1 MRASVLVLVLLAGC
15 FRSKTPAYTLG
26 GVAATAGAVVVA
38 ATAARP
44 DCVDEIPIVP
54 YDELGCE
61 AGKGFQY
68 VLGALLLTAGL
79 TSILVAASIDIPDET
94 LTPLA
99 ANNGVNPFLP
109 PAEIPEPASADP
121 QLRELTLQAS
131 VAASVGR
138 CDEVAAIANTVDSL
152 DRGYRIA
159 GFVRDPKVRACL
171 R

>member
-1 MRASVLVLVLLAGC
+1 MRAFVLVIVLHAGC
-15 FRSKTPAYTLG
+15 FRSKTPAYTVG
-26 GVAATAGAVVVA
+26 AVAATAGTVVIA

-44 DCVDEIPIVP
+44 DCSGQIII
-54 YDELGCE
+54 DELGCE
-61 AGKGFQY
+61 AEKGWTY

-79 TSILVAASIDIPDET
+79 TAITVAASIDVPEVPG
-94 LTPLA
+94 PLA
-99 ANNGVNPFLP
+99 SRGANPFLP
-109 PAEIPEPASADP
+109 AAEIPEPASEDP

-138 CDEVAAIANTVDSL
+138 CDEVAALANTVESL

-171 R
+171 H

>member
-38 ATAARP
+38 TTAAQA
-44 DCVDEIPIVP
+44 DCTGQIIIDEV
-54 YDELGCE
+54 GCNAE
-61 AGKGFQY
+61 KGWHY
-68 VLGALLLTAGL
+68 ILGALLLTAGL

-94 LTPLA
+94 LAPLA
-99 ANNGVNPFLP
+99 TNNGVNPFLP
-109 PAEIPEPASADP
+109 PAEIPEPASEDP

-171 R
+171 H